1 MNSLLWFAALMINQ
15 HFVSNKLYL
24 VSTGSK
30 GVKKKL
36 RDNEHSYDGKRSKIN
51 KSKEEKG
58 ADYGNMNLN
67 IELNPGE
74 KVTVSRTENKAE
86 ENIHLS
92 IKKVIKNETKD
103 ENNKNAAREN
113 QIKQKN
119 SVGKTERQN
128 SNQMDNERDTLK
140 QQEYK
145 SNKQKPE
152 QQVNEIEKQKNYLEP
167 KKENQRETDDINPI
181 LQDSNK
187 V

>member
-1 MNSLLWFAALMINQ
+1 M
-15 HFVSNKLYL
+15 
-24 VSTGSK
+24 
-30 GVKKKL
+30 KK
-36 RDNEHSYDGKRSKIN
+36 
-51 KSKEEKG
+51 KEEKG

-119 SVGKTERQN
+119 SVGKTEQQN
-128 SNQMDNERDTLK
+128 TNQLNNERDTIK
-140 QQEYK
+140 QQQY
-145 SNKQKPE
+145 NRNRQKPE

-167 KKENQRETDDINPI
+167 KKENQREIDDINPI

-187 V
+187 VEIGEQIQHGKFEDEVNKTRPSKDIKLKIEDYAADSDEEELERYSFI